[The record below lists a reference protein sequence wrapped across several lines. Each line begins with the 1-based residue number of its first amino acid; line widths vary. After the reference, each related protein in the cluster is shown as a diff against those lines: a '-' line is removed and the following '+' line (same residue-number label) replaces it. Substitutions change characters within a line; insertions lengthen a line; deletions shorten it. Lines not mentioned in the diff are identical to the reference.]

1 MEGTEMPNYEKKGRY
16 IVEFQDIPSERQHQI
31 EIEVDERRG
40 NYSEVEL
47 GFDEERALKEA
58 KRCLSC
64 RRCLGCALCWAECK
78 PEAIIFE
85 MEDELFD
92 IEADG
97 IIISA
102 GVERPYEGVDS
113 RLGLGQ
119 CLNVITDL
127 QLGRMLSPAGPSK
140 GLIIRPYDGEIPS
153 SIAFVQGYE
162 SAAPAMHAAALCLGI
177 NESILARSKLKES
190 TIEVFASNLKD
201 FSKQHEAALKGLERI
216 EINDATVS
224 KVESVENENVKLTI
238 AKNGS
243 ENSKV
248 FELVVLITQPQL
260 SKEVKQLSKNLD
272 LSLNYANFLPEGGSS
287 VLLATDKETIQLA
300 SKA

>member
-1 MEGTEMPNYEKKGRY
+1 MYDYEKKGRY

-64 RRCLGCALCWAECK
+64 RRCLGCALCWAECA

-85 MEDELFD
+85 MEDEIYD

-97 IIISA
+97 IIISS
-102 GVERPYEGVDS
+102 GVERPYDNIDS
-113 RLGLGQ
+113 SLGLGR
-119 CLNVITDL
+119 CSNVITDV
-127 QLGRMLSPAGPSK
+127 QLARMLSSAGPSK

-153 SIAFVQGYE
+153 SIAFVQSYR
-162 SAAPAMHAAALCLGI
+162 AASPAMHAAALCLAI
-177 NESILARSKLKES
+177 NQTILLRSKLKES
-190 TIEVFASNLKD
+190 TVEVFASNLED
-201 FSKQHEAALKGLERI
+201 FNKEHGAVLKGLESI
-216 EINDATVS
+216 QINDATVS
-224 KVESVENENVKLTI
+224 RVESAEEENVQVTI
-238 AKNGS
+238 TSNGS
-243 ENSKV
+243 EAAKV

-260 SKEVKQLSKNLD
+260 SQEVKQLSKNLG
-272 LSLNYANFLPEGGSS
+272 LSLNYANFLPEGEGSL
-287 VLLATDKETIQLA
+287 LLATDKETIQLA
-300 SKA
+300 AKR

>member
-1 MEGTEMPNYEKKGRY
+1 MYDYEKKGRY
-16 IVEFQDIPSERQHQI
+16 IVEFEDIPSERQHQI

-40 NYSEVEL
+40 NYNEVEL

-85 MEDELFD
+85 MEDEFYD

-97 IIISA
+97 VIISS
-102 GVERPYEGVDS
+102 GVERPYERIDS
-113 RLGLGQ
+113 SFGLGQ
-119 CLNVITDL
+119 CSNVITDM
-127 QLGRMLSPAGPSK
+127 QLARMLSETGPSK

-153 SIAFVQGYE
+153 SIAFVQSYE

-177 NESILARSKLKES
+177 NGAIMLRSKLKGAE
-190 TIEVFASNLKD
+190 IEVFARNLEE
-201 FSKQHEAALKGLERI
+201 FSKEHGAALKGLEKI
-216 EINDATVS
+216 QINDAAIS
-224 KVESVENENVKLTI
+224 KVESEENENVMLTI
-238 AKNGS
+238 ANNGK
-243 ENSKV
+243 ETSKI
-248 FELVVLITQPQL
+248 FDLVVLITQPQL
-260 SKEVKQLSKNLD
+260 SNEVKQMSKNLG
-272 LSLNYANFLPEGGSS
+272 LSLSYVNFLPEGEGS
-287 VLLATDKETIQLA
+287 VLLATDNETIQLA

>member
-1 MEGTEMPNYEKKGRY
+1 MPNYEKKGRY

-31 EIEVDERRG
+31 EIEVDERRE

-85 MEDELFD
+85 MEDELLD

-97 IIISA
+97 IIISS
-102 GVERPYEGVDS
+102 GVERSYEGVDS
-113 RLGLGQ
+113 RFGLGQ
-119 CLNVITDL
+119 CHNVITDL
-127 QLGRMLSPAGPSK
+127 QLARMISTAGPSK

-153 SIAFVQGYE
+153 SIAFVQSYE
-162 SAAPAMHAAALCLGI
+162 SAAPAMHATALCLGI
-177 NESILARSKLKES
+177 NESILVRSKLKES
-190 TIEVFASNLKD
+190 TVEVFASNLED
-201 FSKQHEAALKGLERI
+201 FSKQHQAALKGLEKI

-243 ENSKV
+243 ESSKV

-260 SKEVKQLSKNLD
+260 SKEVTQLSKNLG
-272 LSLNYANFLPEGGSS
+272 LSLNYANFLPEGESS